1 MQMKKMMKGVY
12 VFLALVLGAPLLAAQ
27 FSATVRAEAAVLV
40 NADSG
45 EILFEKNANQIRYP
59 ASITKIASV
68 WYILEKFGHRLDENV
83 ITSKEA
89 LKYSP
94 VHLKRSQPDKFPSHH
109 LEAGATLMNLV
120 PQEVL
125 SARAMLYGMLL
136 ISANDAAN
144 ALVEHFSGSNA
155 IFMADLNRFLREKGF
170 KDTSFNN
177 PHGLHHEKHTTTALE
192 MARITA
198 LAFQNPLFREMISTK
213 IYEKPASNMKPA
225 ASLRPFNRLVVPGRY
240 YYPKVIGGKTGHTSR
255 AGFTF
260 VAIAEHSGRKLI
272 AVLLGCKEAD
282 DRYRDAKVLFET
294 AFREKKVVR
303 TLLTSEHDRFTFQ
316 IKGAKHDLHAKMLDD
331 LKLEYYPS
339 EEPQLKS
346 IIEWSIPSLPI
357 AEGRQVGKI
366 VIYNDQG
373 QRLLHQPL
381 VALNNVEPTFWKY
394 CDTAFRGWNG
404 SKRMFPI
411 LIMVCAVSFA
421 SLGILKIFKKKKDYG
436 KGR

>member
-240 YYPKVIGGKTGHTSR
+240 YYPKVIGGKQGIHRERGLHLWQSLN
-255 AGFTF
+255 
-260 VAIAEHSGRKLI
+260 IQEES
-272 AVLLGCKEAD
+272 LLQFSL
-282 DRYRDAKVLFET
+282 DAKKLMIDIAMRKFSLKQP
-294 AFREKKVVR
+294 FEKKKSFVHC
-303 TLLTSEHDRFTFQ
+303 LLLSTIGLPF
-316 IKGAKHDLHAKMLDD
+316 
-331 LKLEYYPS
+331 KLRE
-339 EEPQLKS
+339 LNM
-346 IIEWSIPSLPI
+346 ICM
-357 AEGRQVGKI
+357 
-366 VIYNDQG
+366 
-373 QRLLHQPL
+373 QRCL
-381 VALNNVEPTFWKY
+381 TI
-394 CDTAFRGWNG
+394 
-404 SKRMFPI
+404 S
-411 LIMVCAVSFA
+411 S
-421 SLGILKIFKKKKDYG
+421 
-436 KGR
+436 